1 MKKIISFLVSI
12 SIAMSLFPAVTFAL
26 TSGTCGDNLTWTL
39 DDDGVLTISG
49 VGKAGS
55 LDGFNYD
62 EYVSKIVVNE
72 GVRSMSLWRLTD
84 HLKEIEILSSEFE
97 SLYGIMGSI
106 ESLEKITVT
115 STNKNMCCVDG
126 VLYNKGMTEIILYP
140 YGLDNK
146 EYIVPETIKE
156 LDVDNEHLEKIVFH
170 DKVTRISLVC
180 PNLKELKTPDSV
192 TYLSVYVEDISKLA
206 LYEDGLYY
214 IGSNNNPYKFLVD
227 YDESIS
233 EVEDSLEIK
242 ISNRTEIISCG
253 FYLPKL
259 KELIVPD
266 NVRVVQSL
274 VDNCENLEKITLGKG
289 VEEIQ
294 SICNGYM
301 PKLAEINI
309 YEGAKYV
316 APYAISVHGGMGSVG
331 DTEIGSGSVSLSA
344 PIYDNLKP
352 LDIDDTAGS
361 FYYLGNRTNP
371 YITLFV
377 MENGS
382 REYEK
387 ENLILPGGLKT
398 IAIVNNRYEEDNQTK
413 YTDSFFPNMKTIQI
427 PESLTYISEG
437 AFYGSENLTDVYYAG
452 SKSEWEEIEICE
464 GNEDLL
470 NANIHFGKKDVQE
483 VTVANIPAK
492 TYGDG
497 DFTIDVTDNSIALGA
512 LTYTSSN
519 TDVAE
524 IAADGTVTV
533 KAAGTANITVSRAG
547 NEQYADFSVTK
558 PLTVNKKAIT
568 VTAKSYT
575 IRQNNVVPTLE
586 YDITAG
592 ELVSG
597 DSITG
602 TLSVNADGT
611 RLGEFDITQGTLTAG
626 ANYALTFV
634 KGKLTV
640 VDKTPQ
646 EIVVATI
653 GEKTYGDADFAV
665 SVTPDATANLS
676 AFAYASS
683 NTDVAEISADG
694 TITIKG
700 AGETDITVTE
710 PGNADYAVFTNTQK
724 LVVNKKDIT
733 VTSVDLDAKTAVL
746 DGVLSGDT
754 AVALNF
760 DKLNLEIIDAVDET
774 TSNVKVTGF
783 ELTGEKSDNYTVTTT
798 ELNTTITTD
807 NVAAITA
814 TADGGTVTGAGS
826 YIKGSTVTVVAT
838 PTRGFVFNGWMVGNE
853 TVSTNTTYTFVAN
866 ENTDLV
872 AKFVK
877 QATGG
882 GDSTY
887 TVKFETNGGSKI
899 SNKSVRKNTSVT
911 EPAIPSKNGYTFAG
925 WYSDAELTTPYDFAD
940 IVKKDTTLYAKWEET
955 VTVEPEPTEKP
966 EEPAKTPFSDVK
978 ADAWYADAVKFAVEN
993 KLMNGVSDT
1002 EFAPN
1007 ATLTRAMLV
1016 TILYRNDGE
1025 PAVDTE
1031 VAFDDVATGSY
1042 YEKAVAW
1049 AKVNGI
1055 VDGYTDT
1062 VFAPDANITR
1072 EQIATIMHRYATYKN
1087 YDVNGSADILDR
1099 EDYPEISDYAV
1110 SAMQYMVGSGLIN
1123 GKTDKTLEPQDN
1135 ATRAEIATILQRFI
1149 TSNN

>member
-1 MKKIISFLVSI
+1 MKRKFLAVVS
-12 SIAMSLFPAVTFAL
+12 MFMTVVLL
-26 TSGTCGDNLTWTL
+26 SGTVAQASEFFEW
-39 DDDGVLTISG
+39 IIEP
-49 VGKAGS
+49 S
-55 LDGFNYD
+55 LEY
-62 EYVSKIVVNE
+62 EYVEGEHYNE
-72 GVRSMSLWRLTD
+72 GIWQV
-84 HLKEIEILSSEFE
+84 SEDGSTYKFVD
-97 SLYGIMGSI
+97 SGNNVIMDNI
-106 ESLEKITVT
+106 IMLDESLELYLGDGLCAVNIDGKGKII
-115 STNKNMCCVDG
+115 DG
-126 VLYNKGMTEIILYP
+126 NGDVIL
-140 YGLDNK
+140 
-146 EYIVPETIKE
+146 E
-156 LDVDNEHLEKIVFH
+156 LDHEIWGYIEEAKLVGIEVETEEHDNYGGPWEYGFVDLEGNIV
-170 DKVTRISLVC
+170 I
-180 PNLKELKTPDSV
+180 PAEYDSIFEMDDLGWLGCKKDGKWGIIDTKGNIICDV
-192 TYLSVYVEDISKLA
+192 K
-206 LYEDGLYY
+206 YEEVNWSEYFVACIDDG
-214 IGSNNNPYKFLVD
+214 NNNNIIIDRETGNILNIKGSVNVFNTIRGIPLCNTDEFLVD
-227 YDESIS
+227 GILTNSKGESFPEKTAIVKNKFDEIVAQYSNETIYHKWSIFHQYLPDYLNKNCYELQLDGPS
-233 EVEDSLEIK
+233 IGSVYSYVNEK
-242 ISNRTEIISCG
+242 GEIIFSQYENLWKYSDNLICVTD
-253 FYLPKL
+253 
-259 KELIVPD
+259 KETKKQGIINNDGDVIVPVIYEYITWKSD
-266 NVRVVQSL
+266 NLICAYTDDYESRVLFDSNG
-274 VDNCENLEKITLGKG
+274 DRIGEFKD
-289 VEEIQ
+289 IQ
-294 SICNGYM
+294 SQGDFFAIWDLNGKLGFAKHPWAES
-301 PKLAEINI
+301 PKKDFVGLSLANKTYTYDGAEKGMAVSGTVPSGATVTYTYDGSTEKPTEAGI
-309 YEGAKYV
+309 YAVK
-316 APYAISVHGGMGSVG
+316 A
-331 DTEIGSGSVSLSA
+331 TVSKDG
-344 PIYDNLKP
+344 YN
-352 LDIDDTAGS
+352 
-361 FYYLGNRTNP
+361 
-371 YITLFV
+371 
-377 MENGS
+377 
-382 REYEK
+382 
-387 ENLILPGGLKT
+387 
-398 IAIVNNRYEEDNQTK
+398 
-413 YTDSFFPNMKTIQI
+413 
-427 PESLTYISEG
+427 
-437 AFYGSENLTDVYYAG
+437 
-452 SKSEWEEIEICE
+452 
-464 GNEDLL
+464 DLVL
-470 NANIHFGKKDVQE
+470 NATMK
-483 VTVANIPAK
+483 
-492 TYGDG
+492 
-497 DFTIDVTDNSIALGA
+497 IDQKNL
-512 LTYTSSN
+512 
-519 TDVAE
+519 
-524 IAADGTVTV
+524 
-533 KAAGTANITVSRAG
+533 
-547 NEQYADFSVTK
+547 
-558 PLTVNKKAIT
+558 T

-575 IRQNNVVPTLE
+575 IKQNNPVPTLE

-611 RLGEFDITQGTLTAG
+611 RLGEFDITQGTVTAG
-626 ANYALTFV
+626 NNYALTFV

-665 SVTPDATANLS
+665 SVTPDETANLS

-683 NTDVAEISADG
+683 NTDVAEIAADG
-694 TITIKG
+694 TITIKA

-724 LVVNKKDIT
+724 LVVNKKGVT

-760 DKLNLEIIDAVDET
+760 DKLNLEIIDAVNET

-783 ELTGEKSDNYTVTTT
+783 ELEGEKSDNYTVTTT
-798 ELNTTITTD
+798 ELNSTITTD
-807 NVAAITA
+807 NVATITA

-866 ENTDLV
+866 ENKDLV

-911 EPAIPSKNGYTFAG
+911 EPAIPSKNGYTFVG
-925 WYSDAELTTPYDFAD
+925 WYSDAELTTPHDFAD

-966 EEPAKTPFSDVK
+966 EDVAKTPFSDVK

-1049 AKVNGI
+1049 AKANGI
-1055 VDGYTDT
+1055 VDGYTDN

-1072 EQIATIMHRYATYKN
+1072 EQIATIMHRYATYKG
-1087 YDVNGSADILDR
+1087 YDVNKSAEISERD
-1099 EDYPEISDYAV
+1099 DYSEISDYAV

-1123 GKTDKTLEPQDN
+1123 GKTDKTLEPQDK